1 MECAQLAQDLRGR
14 RQLGVGVLRQRLLH
28 PLLDVRFAL
37 PAASPAPCAGRRLP
51 PACPRSSTYKTF
63 QQLGHGRSGGFGA
76 LCLQPDG
83 RCSISRKSKLRVS
96 VGNCCSRRSFR
107 GTPTSTRTARRISS
121 GAARRRCCIG
131 QRWKSSSERSSTIGA
146 TTRLRRWPD
155 LRNVCIRT
163 DRSFTSRRGP
173 GCPPRPSL
181 KRPQSPSHQPTQRFH
196 GMMRCPPDERPCRS

>member
-37 PAASPAPCAGRRLP
+37 PVARSTGGRQLHPHLAPVVGCLLLVHVA
-51 PACPRSSTYKTF
+51 STYKTF

-76 LCLQPDG
+76 LCLQPDV

-96 VGNCCSRRSFR
+96 VRNCCSRRSFR

-146 TTRLRRWPD
+146 TTRPRRWPD

-173 GCPPRPSL
+173 DCPPRPSL
-181 KRPQSPSHQPTQRFH
+181 KRPQDRKST
-196 GMMRCPPDERPCRS
+196 